1 MSYIPA
7 MLLELPHLARGNL
20 NSHQNVISRQFR
32 KYMAGYNR
40 QKFTGPPENTREHVM
55 AATKC
60 MLSGQSVSHI
70 HSHTMHTPAANV
82 V

>member
-1 MSYIPA
+1 

-60 MLSGQSVSHI
+60 MLSGS
-70 HSHTMHTPAANV
+70 
-82 V
+82 